1 MRKLS
6 IILLCIISLNKISTA
21 QIAYSN
27 PSTAHLKLFYRHL
40 ISEHLYDDACT
51 LLKNLRETSMG
62 KQSRDSITTDIATLY
77 FSINYIDSANYY
89 FKQIDKIND
98 SVTIRQAIET
108 AFSQNDTTAI
118 NRYIH
123 QYTNYLD
130 SNMRKT
136 YTISLSVLRHETLDG
151 SVQSLDSS
159 AIGDI
164 VNRYSHFKPKSPV
177 IAGLLSTIV
186 PGLGKRYLG
195 YKKTAKS
202 AFSTNIIL
210 AGVMTEILL
219 NTANPFPIAA
229 SIAAFG
235 TFYIGNIWGSVLL
248 TKKRE
253 RDFYNQICVDITE
266 IFKNRLHTTNKVN
279 TLIADNLSKQKNQLL
294 ETEYLYWQTNEPE
307 TKCTLLIKKSQ
318 DLKQLSYP
326 DKAIFELQRL
336 DSIKGHETNTIL
348 YEKAFN
354 SFLSKDYDKSY
365 NYLLAIPDSIKLHE
379 RAITKLWLMTLIE
392 NKQWE
397 RCKEELSS
405 MVDTTK
411 AVASEIRNMP
421 TTIPYKSPIKAQ
433 QRSTI
438 FPGMGLFYDH
448 KPMKGITNLIL
459 ETGFGFVTATLFISG
474 YYFTPIIIG
483 IYPFLR
489 FYMGGRQLSYT
500 KAIEWNTQHET
511 ELQKTYKNVILKI
524 TEYQ

>member
-6 IILLCIISLNKISTA
+6 IVLLCIISLNKISTA
-21 QIAYSN
+21 QMAYSN
-27 PSTAHLKLFYRHL
+27 PSTSDLKQFYRHL
-40 ISEHLYDDACT
+40 ISEHLYDDAFT
-51 LLKNLRETSMG
+51 LLKKLREASME
-62 KQSRDSITTDIATLY
+62 KQSQDSITTNIATLY
-77 FSINYIDSANYY
+77 LSINYTDSANYY
-89 FKQIDKIND
+89 FKQINKITD
-98 SVTIRQAIET
+98 SVIIRQAIET

-130 SNMRKT
+130 SNIRKT
-136 YTISLSVLRHETLDG
+136 YTISLSMLRHETLDS
-151 SVQSLDSS
+151 SVQSLDRS
-159 AIGDI
+159 AINDI
-164 VNRYSHFKPKSPV
+164 VNRYYHFKPKSPF

-210 AGVMTEILL
+210 AGVMTEVLL
-219 NTANPFPIAA
+219 KTANPFPITA
-229 SIAAFG
+229 SIVAFG
-235 TFYIGNIWGSVLL
+235 TFYIGNIWGSILL

-253 RDFYNQICVDITE
+253 HDFYNQVCVDVTE
-266 IFKNRLHTTNKVN
+266 IFKKQLHTTNKIN
-279 TLIADNLSKQKNQLL
+279 PLIPDNLSKQKNQLL
-294 ETEYLYWQTNEPE
+294 ETEYLYWRTNEPE
-307 TKCTLLIKKSQ
+307 TKCSLLIKKSQ
-318 DLKQLSYP
+318 DLKQMNFP
-326 DKAIFELQRL
+326 AKAIFELQRL
-336 DSIKGHETNTIL
+336 DSMKGYETNTIL

-397 RCKEELSS
+397 HCKKELST

-411 AVASEIRNMP
+411 AITSEIRNLP
-421 TTIPYKSPIKAQ
+421 ITITYKSPIKAQ

-438 FPGMGLFYDH
+438 FPGMGLFYVH

-459 ETGFGFVTATLFISG
+459 ETGFGFITATLFISG

-489 FYMGGRQLSYT
+489 FYMGGRQLSYA
-500 KAIEWNTQHET
+500 KAIEWNTQHEM
-511 ELQKTYKNVILKI
+511 ELQKTYKNLILKI
-524 TEYQ
+524 IEYQ